1 REQQARNNQ
10 NNAAEHRI
18 DTEGIAPTPSLHHG
32 PGHPSDNQRPQA
44 DTGDCN
50 TQGQRPTSFE
60 QRTHGGHYGNEYTA
74 HPDADTG
81 AIIQV
86 SLYRAAGRGRKPKT
100 DRNKQSTG
108 DDERSRT
115 ESITQWPGDDT
126 QAEEQQGR
134 QRKEQRRAAPT
145 HTKFLD

>member
-1 REQQARNNQ
+1 
-10 NNAAEHRI
+10 
-18 DTEGIAPTPSLHHG
+18 
-32 PGHPSDNQRPQA
+32 
-44 DTGDCN
+44 
-50 TQGQRPTSFE
+50 
-60 QRTHGGHYGNEYTA
+60 
-74 HPDADTG
+74 
-81 AIIQV
+81 

-126 QAEEQQGR
+126 QAEEQQGG

-145 HTKFLD
+145 HTKFLDQGRQKNAETVGQAECYEKDDEAKPRCQPGASA